1 MSISRLSLAQQI
13 ALLDEPTPLDVDPE
27 DEQRGSPVPHSVE
40 AREHY
45 LQVGPSDLR
54 RQLDSVA
61 DPKYIGV
68 KTSRKQLLDEDAVGS
83 DFQDSP
89 DLSNSESQSVASGAS
104 TSEEDNESL
113 SQSEEDSNKVGEFLP
128 PTKDAPKNANENDLS
143 NTIRQRRDEDKKKG
157 RAVSKQL
164 SLWDSLLDAR
174 IRLQKSVIA
183 SNRLPPPT
191 QISDFM
197 SDRRCLEARHVLL
210 GEVLAL
216 NRELS
221 TLRDELTKEDKE
233 VQWKRRRV
241 GDGIEGGRRYAV
253 PEIDNVDRD
262 WDALIREAS
271 EDAAGL
277 EHAYHPYLTRTLA
290 KWSTKVAAVAPSAL
304 LPASRKKFS
313 QAGSVKSVGA
323 QIEEVLQSD
332 WPVLVSRTQLK
343 RSKGSRVTSKRGSA
357 FNDDEDEEVEDVE
370 VFDDT
375 DFYQQL
381 LRDVIDAK
389 GGSAGRVDWMAS
401 QRQKKSKKHVDTKA
415 SKGRKLRYEV
425 HEKIQ
430 NFMVPVPVAAGAWHE
445 AQIDELFG
453 SLLGKGFED

>member
-1 MSISRLSLAQQI
+1 MRLSLAQQI

-27 DEQRGSPVPHSVE
+27 DEQRGSPVPYSVE

-45 LQVGPSDLR
+45 LQVGHSDLR

-89 DLSNSESQSVASGAS
+89 DLSNSESQSVASEAS

-113 SQSEEDSNKVGEFLP
+113 SQSEEDSDKAGGFLP

-143 NTIRQRRDEDKKKG
+143 NTIRQRRDEDKRKG

-191 QISDFM
+191 QISDIM

-210 GEVLAL
+210 GEALAL

-221 TLRDELTKEDKE
+221 TLRDELTKEDRE

-241 GDGIEGGRRYAV
+241 EDGIEEGRRYAV

-277 EHAYHPYLTRTLA
+277 EHAYHPHLTRTLA

-323 QIEEVLQSD
+323 QIEQVLQSD
-332 WPVLVSRTQLK
+332 WPALVSRTQLR
-343 RSKGSRVTSKRGSA
+343 RSKGSRVTSKRGLA
-357 FNDDEDEEVEDVE
+357 FNDDEDEEVEDAE

-389 GGSAGRVDWMAS
+389 GGNARRVDWMAS
-401 QRQKKSKKHVDTKA
+401 QRQKKSRKHVDTKA

-430 NFMVPVPVAAGAWHE
+430 NFMVPVPVAAGGWHE

>member
-1 MSISRLSLAQQI
+1 MRLSLAQQI

-27 DEQRGSPVPHSVE
+27 DEQRGSPVPYSVE

-45 LQVGPSDLR
+45 LQVGSSDLR

-89 DLSNSESQSVASGAS
+89 DLSNSESQSVASEAS

-113 SQSEEDSNKVGEFLP
+113 SQSEEDSDKAGKFLP

-143 NTIRQRRDEDKKKG
+143 NTIRQRRDEDERKG

-210 GEVLAL
+210 GEALAL
-216 NRELS
+216 NPDDLFITS
-221 TLRDELTKEDKE
+221 TGDRSS
-233 VQWKRRRV
+233 QKRT
-241 GDGIEGGRRYAV
+241 GKSNGNGA
-253 PEIDNVDRD
+253 IDNVDRD

-277 EHAYHPYLTRTLA
+277 EHAYHPHLTRTLA

-357 FNDDEDEEVEDVE
+357 FNDDEDEEVEDAE

-445 AQIDELFG
+445 AQVDELFG